1 MYFYP
6 HFHAPFLSLS
16 ESALYP
22 AKKMKSL
29 NFSWNKRLN
38 FIFPLDEPK
47 CRTFLF
53 THLCACFSVTAYR
66 EKHGCRVKTS
76 ASELRFYC
84 YQWFRHLPPL
94 LPTSI
99 NIVLEYWLYAS
110 CCGKLF
116 PYILP
121 SNPFRN
127 HFTDKEPDVPGN

>member
-29 NFSWNKRLN
+29 T
-38 FIFPLDEPK
+38 FPEINVLTLSFLGWAK
-47 CRTFLF
+47 MQNILF

-66 EKHGCRVKTS
+66 KTRMQS
-76 ASELRFYC
+76 KKLCVRTKV
-84 YQWFRHLPPL
+84 L
-94 LPTSI
+94 LLSVVPTSTATTSTASI

-127 HFTDKEPDVPGN
+127 HLLR